1 MDTNSLSLE
10 ISFPDEKLPSAILQS
25 IKPDYDKQFER
36 RSSSSINSYKN
47 VLKLEINA
55 KDAVAMKASFNSY
68 LKLISLLCNVQEGI

>member
-1 MDTNSLSLE
+1 MDSNRLSLE
-10 ISFPDEKLPSAILQS
+10 ISFPDEKLPSSIIQS
-25 IKPDYDKQFER
+25 IKPDLGMQFER

-68 LKLISLLCNVQEGI
+68 IKLISLLSDIQEGI